1 MKTTTTTKNTLIT
14 VPTLEDFISGKA
26 MQATVSTLKR
36 IAASTDDNKVREML
50 NGLYS
55 DLMKIDNREI
65 VYNVS
70 DGYDCFLVAYSFLW
84 DKIAIQGKNIND
96 IEAHT
101 LKSGKIKER
110 SIFQWSCVAVRQ
122 YIYKHGQTDFKTCYI
137 EDLRQTN
144 DDGETE
150 TTSDILDR
158 IAYIKINRYYD
169 IENMRD
175 FVVTDNM
182 LSKLNLT
189 PRQDLILHYR
199 MQGFSVVEIA
209 DKLKVSHQAISKQ
222 LTKIQNE
229 VTEKFPNTVRGFKE
243 KRMKKQA

>member
-1 MKTTTTTKNTLIT
+1 MKTTTTTKKALVT
-14 VPTLEDFISGKA
+14 VPTLEDFIHAKA
-26 MQATVSTLKR
+26 MQATISTLKR
-36 IAASTDDNKVREML
+36 ISASTDDSKVREML
-50 NGLYS
+50 NGLYA
-55 DLMKIDNREI
+55 DLMKIDNKEI

-84 DKIAIQGKNIND
+84 DKIAVQGKNIND
-96 IEAHT
+96 IEIHI
-101 LKSGKIKER
+101 LKSGKEKER
-110 SIFQWSCVAVRQ
+110 TIFQWACVAIRQ
-122 YIYKHGQTDFKTCYI
+122 YIYKHGQTDFKTKYI

-144 DDGETE
+144 EDGETE
-150 TTSDILDR
+150 TTTEILDR
-158 IAYIKINRYYD
+158 VTYLKVNRYYD
-169 IENMRD
+169 IDNMRD
-175 FVVTDNM
+175 YIVTDNM

-189 PRQDLILHYR
+189 PRQDAILHYR

-229 VTEKFPNTVRGFKE
+229 VSQKFPETVRGFKE

>member
-1 MKTTTTTKNTLIT
+1 
-14 VPTLEDFISGKA
+14 
-26 MQATVSTLKR
+26 
-36 IAASTDDNKVREML
+36 ML
-50 NGLYS
+50 RWG
-55 DLMKIDNREI
+55 
-65 VYNVS
+65 
-70 DGYDCFLVAYSFLW
+70 
-84 DKIAIQGKNIND
+84 
-96 IEAHT
+96 
-101 LKSGKIKER
+101 
-110 SIFQWSCVAVRQ
+110 CVAVRQ
-122 YIYKHGQTDFKTCYI
+122 HSYKHGQTDFKTCYI

-144 DDGETE
+144 EDGETE

>member
-1 MKTTTTTKNTLIT
+1 MKNTTTTKNALVT
-14 VPTLEDFISGKA
+14 VPTLEDFIHAKA
-26 MQATVSTLKR
+26 MQATFSTLKR

-50 NGLYS
+50 NGLCA
-55 DLMKIDNREI
+55 DIQKIDNKAI
-65 VYNVS
+65 VYHVS

-84 DKIAIQGKNIND
+84 DKIAVQGKNIND
-96 IEAHT
+96 IEVHI
-101 LKSGKIKER
+101 LKSGKEKER
-110 SIFQWSCVAVRQ
+110 TIFQWACVAVRQ
-122 YIYKHGQTDFKTCYI
+122 YIYKHGQTDFKTKYI

-144 DDGETE
+144 EDGETE
-150 TTSDILDR
+150 TEAEILDR
-158 IAYIKINRYYD
+158 ITYLKVNRYYD
-169 IENMRD
+169 IDNMRD
-175 FVVTDNM
+175 YVVTDNM

-189 PRQDLILHYR
+189 PRQETILHYR

-229 VTEKFPNTVRGFKE
+229 VAEKFPNTVRGFKE

>member
-1 MKTTTTTKNTLIT
+1 MKTTTTAKKTLVT

-50 NGLYS
+50 NGLYA
-55 DLMKIDNREI
+55 DLMKIDNKAI

-84 DKIAIQGKNIND
+84 DKIAVQGKNIND
-96 IEAHT
+96 IEKHI
-101 LKSGKIKER
+101 LKSGKEKER
-110 SIFQWSCVAVRQ
+110 TIFQWACIAVRQ
-122 YIYKHGQTDFKTCYI
+122 YIYKHGQTDFKKCYI

-150 TTSDILDR
+150 TETEILDR
-158 IAYIKINRYYD
+158 ITYLKVNRYYD

-175 FVVTDNM
+175 YIVTDNM

-189 PRQDLILHYR
+189 PRQDMILHYR
-199 MQGFSVVEIA
+199 MQGFSVVDIA
-209 DKLKVSHQAISKQ
+209 DKLKVSHQAVSKQ
-222 LTKIQNE
+222 LTKIQDE
-229 VTEKFPNTVRGFKE
+229 VSEKFPETVRGFKE

>member
-1 MKTTTTTKNTLIT
+1 MKTTTTTKKTLVT
-14 VPTLEDFISGKA
+14 VLTLEDFIHDKA
-26 MQATVSTLKR
+26 MQATISTLKR
-36 IAASTDDNKVREML
+36 ISASTDDSKVREML

-84 DKIAIQGKNIND
+84 DKIAVQGKSVND
-96 IEAHT
+96 IEMHI
-101 LKSGKIKER
+101 LKSGKEKER
-110 SIFQWSCVAVRQ
+110 TIFQWACVAVRQ

-137 EDLRQTN
+137 EDLRKTN
-144 DDGETE
+144 EDGETE
-150 TTSDILDR
+150 TTSEILDR
-158 IAYIKINRYYD
+158 VTYLKVNRYYD

-175 FVVTDNM
+175 YIVTDNM

-189 PRQDLILHYR
+189 PRQETILHYR
-199 MQGFSVVEIA
+199 MQGFSIVEIA

-229 VTEKFPNTVRGFKE
+229 VSEKFPETVRGFKE

>member
-1 MKTTTTTKNTLIT
+1 MNTTTTTKKTLVT
-14 VPTLEDFISGKA
+14 VPTLEDFIHAKA
-26 MQATVSTLKR
+26 MQATISTLKR
-36 IAASTDDNKVREML
+36 ISASTDDNKVREML
-50 NGLYS
+50 SGLYA
-55 DLMKIDNREI
+55 DLMKIDNRAI

-84 DKIAIQGKNIND
+84 DKIAVQGKNIND
-96 IEAHT
+96 IETHT

-122 YIYKHGQTDFKTCYI
+122 HIYKHGQTDFKTKYI

-144 DDGETE
+144 EDGETE

-199 MQGFSVVEIA
+199 MQGFSVVDIA

-229 VTEKFPNTVRGFKE
+229 VSEKFPETVRGFKE

>member
-1 MKTTTTTKNTLIT
+1 MNTTTTTKKTLVT
-14 VPTLEDFISGKA
+14 VPTLEDFIHAKA
-26 MQATVSTLKR
+26 MQATISTLKR
-36 IAASTDDNKVREML
+36 ISASTDDNKVREML
-50 NGLYS
+50 NGLYA
-55 DLMKIDNREI
+55 DLMKIDNRAI

-84 DKIAIQGKNIND
+84 DKIAVQGKNIND

-122 YIYKHGQTDFKTCYI
+122 HIYKHGQTDFKTKYI

-144 DDGETE
+144 EDGETE
-150 TTSDILDR
+150 TDTDVLDR
-158 IAYIKINRYYD
+158 VTYLKVNRYYD
-169 IENMRD
+169 IDNMRD
-175 FVVTDNM
+175 YVVTDNM

-189 PRQDLILHYR
+189 PRQDAILHYR

-222 LTKIQNE
+222 LTKIQDE
-229 VTEKFPNTVRGFKE
+229 VSEKFPETVRGFKE

>member
-1 MKTTTTTKNTLIT
+1 MKTTTTTKKALVT
-14 VPTLEDFISGKA
+14 VLNLEDFIHAKA
-26 MQATVSTLKR
+26 MQATISTLKR

-50 NGLYS
+50 SGLYS
-55 DLMKIDNREI
+55 DLMKIDNKAI

-84 DKIAIQGKNIND
+84 DKIAVQGKNIND

-122 YIYKHGQTDFKTCYI
+122 HIYKHGQTDFKTKYI

-144 DDGETE
+144 EDGETE
-150 TTSDILDR
+150 TETDVLDR
-158 IAYIKINRYYD
+158 VTYLKVNRYYD
-169 IENMRD
+169 IDNMRD
-175 FVVTDNM
+175 YVVTDNM

-189 PRQDLILHYR
+189 PRQDAILHYR

-222 LTKIQNE
+222 LTKIQYE
-229 VTEKFPNTVRGFKE
+229 VSEKFPETVRGFKE

>member
-1 MKTTTTTKNTLIT
+1 MKTTTTTKKALVT
-14 VPTLEDFISGKA
+14 VPTLEDFIHAKA
-26 MQATVSTLKR
+26 MQATISTLKR
-36 IAASTDDNKVREML
+36 ISASTDDSKVREML

-84 DKIAIQGKNIND
+84 EKIAVQGKNIND
-96 IEAHT
+96 IETHI
-101 LKSGKIKER
+101 LKSGKEKER
-110 SIFQWSCVAVRQ
+110 TIFQWACVAVRQ
-122 YIYKHGQTDFKTCYI
+122 YIYKHGQTDYKTKYI

-144 DDGETE
+144 EDGETE

-158 IAYIKINRYYD
+158 ISYLKVNRYYD
-169 IENMRD
+169 IDNMRD
-175 FVVTDNM
+175 YIVTDNM

-189 PRQDLILHYR
+189 PRQDMILHYR

-229 VTEKFPNTVRGFKE
+229 VSEKFPETVRGFKE

>member
-1 MKTTTTTKNTLIT
+1 MNTTTTTKKTLVT
-14 VPTLEDFISGKA
+14 VPTLEDFIHAKA
-26 MQATVSTLKR
+26 MQATISTLKR
-36 IAASTDDNKVREML
+36 ISASTDDNKVREML
-50 NGLYS
+50 NGLYA
-55 DLMKIDNREI
+55 DLMKIDNRAI

-84 DKIAIQGKNIND
+84 DKIAVQGKNIND

-122 YIYKHGQTDFKTCYI
+122 HIYKHGQTDFKTKYI

-144 DDGETE
+144 EDGETE
-150 TTSDILDR
+150 TETDVLDR
-158 IAYIKINRYYD
+158 VTYLKVNRYYD
-169 IENMRD
+169 IDNMRD
-175 FVVTDNM
+175 YVVTDNM

-189 PRQDLILHYR
+189 PRQDAILHYR

-222 LTKIQNE
+222 LTKIQDE
-229 VTEKFPNTVRGFKE
+229 VSEKFPETVRGFKE

>member
-1 MKTTTTTKNTLIT
+1 MKTTTTTKKTLVT
-14 VPTLEDFISGKA
+14 VPTLEDFIHAKA
-26 MQATVSTLKR
+26 MQATISTLKR
-36 IAASTDDNKVREML
+36 ISASTDDNKVREML
-50 NGLYS
+50 NGLYA
-55 DLMKIDNREI
+55 DLMKIDNKAI

-84 DKIAIQGKNIND
+84 EKIAVQGKNIND
-96 IEAHT
+96 IETHI

-122 YIYKHGQTDFKTCYI
+122 YIYKHGQTDFKTKYI

-144 DDGETE
+144 EDGETE
-150 TTSDILDR
+150 TETDVLDR
-158 IAYIKINRYYD
+158 VTYLKVNRYYD
-169 IENMRD
+169 IDNMRD
-175 FVVTDNM
+175 YVVTDNM

-189 PRQDLILHYR
+189 PRQDAILHYR

-229 VTEKFPNTVRGFKE
+229 VAEKFPNTVRGFKE

>member
-1 MKTTTTTKNTLIT
+1 MNTTTTTKKALVT
-14 VPTLEDFISGKA
+14 VPTLEDFIHAKA
-26 MQATVSTLKR
+26 MQATISTLKR

-50 NGLYS
+50 NGLYA
-55 DLMKIDNREI
+55 DLMKIDNKAI

-84 DKIAIQGKNIND
+84 DKIALQGKNIND

-122 YIYKHGQTDFKTCYI
+122 HIYKHGQTDFKTCYI

-150 TTSDILDR
+150 TETEILDR
-158 IAYIKINRYYD
+158 ISYLKVNRYYD

-175 FVVTDNM
+175 YIVTDNM
-182 LSKLNLT
+182 LTKLNLT
-189 PRQDLILHYR
+189 PRQETILHYR

-222 LTKIQNE
+222 LTKIQDE
-229 VTEKFPNTVRGFKE
+229 VSEKFPNTVRGFKE

>member
-1 MKTTTTTKNTLIT
+1 MKTTTTTKKTLVT
-14 VPTLEDFISGKA
+14 VPTLEDFIHAKA
-26 MQATVSTLKR
+26 MQATISTLKR
-36 IAASTDDNKVREML
+36 ISASTDDNKVSEML
-50 NGLYS
+50 NGLYA
-55 DLMKIDNREI
+55 DLMKIDNKAI

-84 DKIAIQGKNIND
+84 EKIAVQGKNIND
-96 IEAHT
+96 IETHI

-122 YIYKHGQTDFKTCYI
+122 YIYKHGQTDFKTKYI

-144 DDGETE
+144 EDGETE
-150 TTSDILDR
+150 TETDVLDR
-158 IAYIKINRYYD
+158 VTYLKVNRYYD
-169 IENMRD
+169 IDNMRD
-175 FVVTDNM
+175 YVVTDNM

-189 PRQDLILHYR
+189 PRQDAILHYR

-229 VTEKFPNTVRGFKE
+229 VAEKFPNTVRGFKE

>member
-1 MKTTTTTKNTLIT
+1 MKNTTTTKNALVT
-14 VPTLEDFISGKA
+14 VPTLEDFIHAKA
-26 MQATVSTLKR
+26 MQATFSTLKR

-50 NGLYS
+50 NGLYV
-55 DLMKIDNREI
+55 DLMKINNREI
-65 VYNVS
+65 VYHVS

-84 DKIAIQGKNIND
+84 DKIAVQGKNIND
-96 IEAHT
+96 IEIRV
-101 LKSGKIKER
+101 LKSGKEKER
-110 SIFQWSCVAVRQ
+110 TVFQWACVAVRQ
-122 YIYKHGQTDFKTCYI
+122 YIYKHGQTDFKTKYI

-150 TTSDILDR
+150 TETEILDR
-158 IAYIKINRYYD
+158 ITYLKVNRYYD

-175 FVVTDNM
+175 YIVTDNM
-182 LSKLNLT
+182 LSKLSLT
-189 PRQDLILHYR
+189 PRQYAILHYR

-229 VTEKFPNTVRGFKE
+229 VSQKFPETVRGFKE

>member
-1 MKTTTTTKNTLIT
+1 MKTTTTTKNDLVT
-14 VPTLEDFISGKA
+14 VPTLEDFIHAKA
-26 MQATVSTLKR
+26 MQATFSTLKR
-36 IAASTDDNKVREML
+36 ISASTDDNKVREML
-50 NGLYS
+50 NGLYN
-55 DLMKIDNREI
+55 DLIKIDNKAI

-70 DGYDCFLVAYSFLW
+70 DGYDCYLVAYTFLW
-84 DKIAIQGKNIND
+84 EKIAVQGKNIND
-96 IEAHT
+96 IETHI
-101 LKSGKIKER
+101 LKSGKEKER
-110 SIFQWSCVAVRQ
+110 TIFQWACVAVRQ
-122 YIYKHGQTDFKTCYI
+122 YIYKHGQTDYKTKYI

-144 DDGETE
+144 EDGETE

-158 IAYIKINRYYD
+158 ISYLKVNRYYD
-169 IENMRD
+169 IDNMRD
-175 FVVTDNM
+175 YIVTDNM

-189 PRQDLILHYR
+189 PRQDMILHYR

-229 VTEKFPNTVRGFKE
+229 VSEKFPETVRGFKE

>member
-1 MKTTTTTKNTLIT
+1 MKNTTTTKNALVT
-14 VPTLEDFISGKA
+14 VPTLEDFIHAKA
-26 MQATVSTLKR
+26 MQATFSTLKR

-50 NGLYS
+50 NGLCA
-55 DLMKIDNREI
+55 DIQKINNKEI
-65 VYNVS
+65 VYHVS

-84 DKIAIQGKNIND
+84 DKIAVQGKNIND
-96 IEAHT
+96 IET
-101 LKSGKIKER
+101 RVLKSGKEKER
-110 SIFQWSCVAVRQ
+110 TVFQWACVAVRQ

-150 TTSDILDR
+150 TETEILDR
-158 IAYIKINRYYD
+158 ITYLKVNRYYD
-169 IENMRD
+169 IDNMRD
-175 FVVTDNM
+175 YIVTDNM

-189 PRQDLILHYR
+189 PRQDAILHYR

-222 LTKIQNE
+222 LTKIQDE
-229 VTEKFPNTVRGFKE
+229 VSEKFPNTVRGFKE